1 MLTNGMYYV
10 GHAGALIGNGWRE
23 NYSLITAVISQMVV
37 TVVSVADV
45 ACANTQTA
53 ASAVLALEIG
63 NEFLINTKREGSNVV
78 EETNKHISGNVISL
92 NMNSNHLQGSL
103 EKAAGKLCAKF
114 SKAKGGAE
122 RKKIKG
128 SKTRIVL
135 QSDDVVDVGAVQDEL
150 QQTEVR
156 CTNNKWWYKND
167 YVHVILGG
175 PS

>member
-1 MLTNGMYYV
+1 M
-10 GHAGALIGNGWRE
+10 AGKLLFN
-23 NYSLITAVISQMVV
+23 TAVISQMEEAVV

-45 ACANTQTA
+45 ACANAQTA
-53 ASAVLALEIG
+53 ASAVLALEID
-63 NEFLINTKREGSNVV
+63 NEFLINTKREGRNVV
-78 EETNKHISGNVISL
+78 EETNRHISGNVISL
-92 NMNSNHLQGSL
+92 NTNSNHLQGSI

-156 CTNNKWWYKND
+156 CTNNKWWYKI
-167 YVHVILGG
+167 VHVYM
-175 PS
+175 